1 MCFISKLHGNTVTSI
16 IFLQANNQASLSH
29 YWTGQTCIETGFFS
43 VMTIWLLTSPM
54 HHFTKP
60 PYILRHALP
69 DPCLNEVDKIQ
80 GWICKT
86 HKLLAHR
93 LTNLVQPLQY
103 LKNKNKII
111 LPKHDQT
118 LLLKKV
124 LHNLLS
130 HSSAFQGWKLQ
141 QHSITNAYVVIHDHK
156 SLWRTKKSWTVIWP
170 WIELMNFQG
179 TAVFYQRSMPSSFY
193 SNGERYQ
200 WPKVSN
206 TRIVLFSMFL
216 VKIKGENLHSQSLSV
231 PKYIFHI
238 LMSVTG
244 GQNEKKKLEKYYICS

>member
-1 MCFISKLHGNTVTSI
+1 MGERHSYKTMRGSI
-16 IFLQANNQASLSH
+16 RTTAIIITRSFQCVSSASCTAILSLPSSFCKQTIRPHSVIIEQARHALKQ
-29 YWTGQTCIETGFFS
+29 GFFLCHDH
-43 VMTIWLLTSPM
+43 ILTSPM

-130 HSSAFQGWKLQ
+130 HSSAFQG
-141 QHSITNAYVVIHDHK
+141 
-156 SLWRTKKSWTVIWP
+156 
-170 WIELMNFQG
+170 
-179 TAVFYQRSMPSSFY
+179 
-193 SNGERYQ
+193 
-200 WPKVSN
+200 
-206 TRIVLFSMFL
+206 
-216 VKIKGENLHSQSLSV
+216 
-231 PKYIFHI
+231 
-238 LMSVTG
+238 
-244 GQNEKKKLEKYYICS
+244 